1 MAQHVSYTA
10 NDHVCALGT
19 IFQGWGP
26 EFEGCLLEDI
36 PQPTISKRHIL
47 SSVQLRVTVWIV
59 ALHIKGKGAE
69 SKRGGTCRAR
79 DAGSEGAVGGGAGG
93 ASEVSVL
100 PFSQVCCKH
109 KLALKS
115 KVLKK

>member
-1 MAQHVSYTA
+1 MAQHLSYTA

-19 IFQGWGP
+19 VFQGWGP

-36 PQPTISKRHIL
+36 PQPTITKRHIL

-69 SKRGGTCRAR
+69 SKRGGGCTAR
-79 DAGSEGAVGGGAGG
+79 DAGSEGAVGGAREEQ
-93 ASEVSVL
+93 AKCL
-100 PFSQVCCKH
+100 CCLSLKFAANI
-109 KLALKS
+109 KLL
-115 KVLKK
+115 